1 MKALILS
8 IYIFVVFK
16 FAPRTIDH
24 KSKKFWINSVDLLN
38 SLRDENGDAFYFFK
52 IGRLYIR
59 DPHAY
64 PMKSMWTS
72 SSYHPFCWR
81 KS

>member
-16 FAPRTIDH
+16 FAPRTIDR
-24 KSKKFWINSVDLLN
+24 KSKKFWIDSVDLLN
-38 SLRDENGDAFYFFK
+38 SLRDENGNAFYFFK
-52 IGRLYIR
+52 IGRIYIR

-72 SSYHPFCWR
+72 SKYHPFCWR